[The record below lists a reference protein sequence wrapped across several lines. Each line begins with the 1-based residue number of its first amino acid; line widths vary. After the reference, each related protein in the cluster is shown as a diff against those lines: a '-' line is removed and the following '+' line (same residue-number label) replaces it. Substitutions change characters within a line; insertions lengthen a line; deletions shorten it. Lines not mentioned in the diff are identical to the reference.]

1 MKKHILIV
9 SVLLSSLM
17 FGADEL
23 GWVDTQIEAIKPPR
37 KGMTNSELANA
48 KSPFIFL
55 KKNRIKSD
63 KKASS
68 KAPTQTK
75 KAVTTSIDKSDKVVS
90 KQSSKNLV
98 LSAVINKSAL
108 INGKWYKL
116 DDSVYGYKLSNISRT
131 TVVLTKGKKK
141 LVLTT
146 SDTKQNIKFK

>member
-55 KKNRIKSD
+55 KKNKTESD

-68 KAPTQTK
+68 KAPSKSK
-75 KAVTTSIDKSDKVVS
+75 KVVTTTDKSGKVVS
-90 KQSSKNLV
+90 KKTSKNLV
-98 LSAVINKSAL
+98 LSAVINKSVL
-108 INGKWYKL
+108 INDKWYKL
-116 DDSVYGYKLSNISRT
+116 NDSVYGYKLSSISRT

-141 LVLTT
+141 LILTT

>member
-9 SVLLSSLM
+9 FLLLSSLL

-23 GWVDTQIEAIKPPR
+23 SWVDTQVEAIKPPR
-37 KGMTNSELANA
+37 KGMTNSEVARA

-55 KKNRIKSD
+55 KKNRVESD
-63 KKASS
+63 KKAS
-68 KAPTQTK
+68 TK
-75 KAVTTSIDKSDKVVS
+75 KPSQAKKTTTTDKSGKVAS
-90 KQSSKNLV
+90 KKSVKNLV

-108 INGKWYKL
+108 INEKWYKL